1 MAPPDDEERCSALTR
16 EGNRCARR
24 ATEGRFCFQ
33 HDQSNQTVDDVDPD
47 SGRFQCGWEGC
58 SRTTS
63 AGYTIQE
70 RDRSY
75 DSDLAQHL
83 SGPVCRV
90 HYVLAICD
98 DMGGVIIGIFALG
111 AMFATGLYGP
121 TLPLPILGQLL
132 SALGFIVGLV
142 VGSYLWKG
150 VVKGVAHAL

>member
-1 MAPPDDEERCSALTR
+1 MAQPDDQERCIALT
-16 EGNRCARR
+16 EDGTRCARR
-24 ATEGRFCFQ
+24 AAEGRFCFQ
-33 HDQSNQTVDDVDPD
+33 HGRSHPTVDDVDSD
-47 SGRFQCGWEGC
+47 SGRFQCAWEGC
-58 SRTTS
+58 TRTTS

-75 DSDLAQHL
+75 DSDIAHDL

-121 TLPLPILGQLL
+121 PLPLPVPGQLL
-132 SALGFIVGLV
+132 SAVGFIVGLV

-150 VVKGVAHAL
+150 LVKGVAHVL